1 MPTPIDPAVKSQI
14 KRSYM
19 ANVSVE
25 EIARTFGVGQRSIER
40 WIAAEDW
47 ATEKKANNVID
58 LTNRPKPGRSRPPM
72 VRRDKEGE
80 MSAVEIANNAIA
92 DLYGEMARGLEG
104 RDKAAVANC
113 LRAWVEYRERIRPA
127 TIEGLVEQV
136 VLSLSEWGLSPVD
149 FAKALRDRR
158 SS

>member
-1 MPTPIDPAVKSQI
+1 MPAPIDPAVKSQI

-19 ANVSVE
+19 ANVPLD
-25 EIARTFGVGQRSIER
+25 EIAKTFGVTQRSIER
-40 WIAAEDW
+40 WISDGWAA
-47 ATEKKANNVID
+47 EKKANKVID
-58 LTNRPKPGRSRPPM
+58 LNNRPKPERPRPPL
-72 VRRDKEGE
+72 VRREQEGE

-92 DLYGEMARGLEG
+92 DLFGEMSSGLEG

-136 VLSLSEWGLSPVD
+136 VLALSEWGLSPVE